1 MENPSISIVDVGHGN
16 CSILREGDYV
26 AIIDCARKNS
36 LLDYLDQ
43 ENITEIDVVLIS
55 HADEDHLSGLIGI
68 LGTQKYKI
76 KNIFINPDSA
86 KDTRIWED
94 VKYALNTEFNLNTIS
109 VETGVKAGQSINWG
123 GTETSIEVISPSVQL
138 QLTGSGGKLK
148 NRKVTTNT
156 MSIVVRILYKKIPVV
171 MLAGDMDQ
179 TTLNDIIENKGNM
192 NAKFL
197 VYPHHGGNTGNSDL
211 SNFAHAILKS
221 TNPETVIFS
230 NGREK
235 FNNPQPAV
243 IHAVKSFGAKAV
255 ACTQLSKTCSP
266 STITFDGVSRSK
278 KFSSGANGGLCC
290 AGTIEI
296 DLAIQDM
303 IAPTIIQHIEFIRKI
318 DSALCR

>member
-16 CSILREGDYV
+16 CSILREENYV

-68 LGTQKYKI
+68 LGTQKYNI
-76 KNIFINPDSA
+76 KNIYINPDSV

-94 VKYALNTEFNLNTIS
+94 VKYALNTEFNLNQVS
-109 VETGVKAGQSINWG
+109 VETGVKYGKAINWQ
-123 GTETSIEVISPSVQL
+123 GTKTSIEIVSPSVQL

-148 NRKVTTNT
+148 NKKITTNT
-156 MSIVVRILYKKIPVV
+156 MSIVVRVSYNNIPVV
-171 MLAGDMDQ
+171 TLAGDMDQ
-179 TTLNDIIENKGNM
+179 ITLNDIIENKRSM

-211 SNFAHAILKS
+211 SNFAHEILKS
-221 TNPETVIFS
+221 VDPQAVIFS
-230 NGREK
+230 NGRGK

-243 IHAVKSFGAKAV
+243 IHAIKSFGAKAV

-266 STITFDGVSRSK
+266 STITFDGVGRSK

-296 DLAIQDM
+296 DLAVQDM
-303 IAPTIIQHIEFIRKI
+303 IAPTITQHIEFINKI